1 MWSEVSREY
10 YLGGVLGNLCIVL
23 NYIYVCILLL
33 NFFTRGEGEMSEFMR
48 DVFKQQNLEMIFCLC
63 FDLLVHSII
72 NFTSSITT
80 MLRTWRLV

>member
-1 MWSEVSREY
+1 MQIHRDISFIREIVSAK
-10 YLGGVLGNLCIVL
+10 
-23 NYIYVCILLL
+23 

-48 DVFKQQNLEMIFCLC
+48 DVFKQQNLETVFCLC